1 MYSYGAPCA
10 IGDFISM
17 ARKIQI
23 TFIGREASPVYYPIS
38 IYQPDK
44 VVLFYSEETTD
55 TADCIKEL
63 VSSPC
68 EKRKLSP
75 TNIGEITKNVTKCY
89 EQYKDDELII
99 NISSGTKAWAYIAV
113 QEKNRLHNAQFIYV
127 DQTNTIWNLTT
138 GEQDSFDIADIDTE
152 LKLHMA
158 KTKNHKN
165 ISAYTDED
173 KKVMHT
179 IKQLRQFHTGEFN
192 KLTMD
197 MSKYPNRVITETASG
212 SSLTWDKSTKS
223 FIICLRKNNGK
234 CLEEQ
239 LCSPNVRS
247 LLLNTGWFE
256 YQVAEMISKWDFIR
270 DVRLNC
276 VFHSVENAAKN
287 EIDIIASTGKRL
299 LFIECK
305 TKISEITAIDKF
317 AKASKNFGGMGRIA
331 IFVTDEPLTTTEL
344 EKCKDNGILSFS
356 FKNVFPGAVPEEE
369 LRNLI
374 LQKLNRINSI

>member
-1 MYSYGAPCA
+1 MVQERT

-17 ARKIQI
+17 AKKIQI
-23 TFIGREASPVYYPIS
+23 AFIGREASPVYYPIS

-63 VSSPC
+63 VPSQC

-75 TNIGEITKNVTKCY
+75 TNIGEITKNLIKCY
-89 EQYKDDELII
+89 EQYKDDEIII
-99 NISSGTKAWAYIAV
+99 NISSGTKAWAYVAV
-113 QEKNRLHNAQFIYV
+113 QEKERLHNAQFIYV

-138 GEQDSFDIADIDTE
+138 GEQDTFEIADIDTE

-158 KTKNHKN
+158 KTKNYKN
-165 ISAYTDED
+165 IGSYTEED
-173 KKVMHT
+173 KIVLNR
-179 IKQLRQFHTGEFN
+179 IKALRQFHISDFN
-192 KLTMD
+192 KLTME
-197 MSKYPNRVITETASG
+197 MSKYPNKTITETNSG
-212 SSLTWDKSTKS
+212 SSLLWDKATKS
-223 FIICLRKNNGK
+223 FVICLRKNNGK
-234 CLEEQ
+234 CVEEKLQ
-239 LCSPNVRS
+239 SPNIRN
-247 LLLNTGWFE
+247 LLLNTGWLE
-256 YQVAEMISKWDFIR
+256 YQIAEMISNWDFIKE
-270 DVRLNC
+270 VRLNC
-276 VFHSVENAAKN
+276 IFHSVENAAKN

-299 LFIECK
+299 LFVECK

-331 IFVTDEPLTTTEL
+331 IFITDEPLTNTEL

-356 FKNVFPGAVPEEE
+356 FKNVCPGTDPEEE
-369 LRNLI
+369 LYNLL